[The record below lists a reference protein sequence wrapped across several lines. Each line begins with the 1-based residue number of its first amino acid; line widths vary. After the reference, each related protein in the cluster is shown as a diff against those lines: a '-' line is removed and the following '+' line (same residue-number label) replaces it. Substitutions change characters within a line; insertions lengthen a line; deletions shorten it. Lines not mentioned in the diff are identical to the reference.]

1 MENELDKVVEKLVC
15 ERYGCKKC
23 IFYKKCSFFVD
34 DGPKECGAKDFSEG
48 IHALAEYL
56 CTVPLDELIKILVS
70 K

>member
-1 MENELDKVVEKLVC
+1 MDAKNVSFTKNAV
-15 ERYGCKKC
+15 
-23 IFYKKCSFFVD
+23 FFVD